1 MRKNLGSSKKGIKF
15 AGKMIIYGRLSD
27 GVPSFIR
34 THNNFL
40 LINFFTNKLKTKQ
53 V

>member
-1 MRKNLGSSKKGIKF
+1 MTKALGSSKKSIKF

-34 THNNFL
+34 THKNSFL
-40 LINFFTNKLKTKQ
+40 SNIFYQQTKTKQ